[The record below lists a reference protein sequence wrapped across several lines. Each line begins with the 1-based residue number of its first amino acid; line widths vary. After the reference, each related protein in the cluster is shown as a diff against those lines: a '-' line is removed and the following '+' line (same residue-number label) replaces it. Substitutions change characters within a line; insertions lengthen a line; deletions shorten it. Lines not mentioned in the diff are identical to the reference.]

1 MNFRAHSLHFAPAGA
16 TTNDLRTR
24 WPPTTAGL
32 LSVGKIFALLLLG
45 PLSNLAAQDI
55 SHFPYSL
62 ANRRLVLSIPQ
73 DSAVIAL
80 PDSFIIAHSDTL
92 KFGKLILQRDR
103 DYRLNYRDATLQ
115 LQTANWKLDTGDSL
129 ILTYRRL
136 PLALPRQFTLFK
148 LSQPAKSD
156 SALPLR
162 KVLTTARPDHLTATR
177 ESLGA
182 NLSKSGSLTRGV
194 SLGSEQG
201 LRVDSGLRLQLA
213 GKLSDKTEVVAALTD
228 QNTPIQPEGNT
239 QTLNEIDKV
248 FIQLKSE
255 RFQATLGDFQIEY
268 DGSEF
273 ARYNRKLQ
281 GAKIAVGNTELLP
294 SNFQLQLSAAVSRGK
309 FTTNQFNG
317 IEGKQGPYQLQG
329 DRGQIDILVLA
340 GTERVWLDG
349 QPLTRGENNDYVIE
363 YSNGQ
368 ITFSRKRL
376 ITSDSRLTVDFQFS
390 DESFR
395 RNLYSA
401 QGQVTGFNEKL
412 KWQTTLLRE
421 GDDQDNPLAFTLNE
435 TERSLLAAAGDGF
448 AARDGSRFVGANQ
461 GNYIRRD
468 SIWVYVGPDSGDYEV
483 KFSDLGEGRGDYAYR
498 GFGNFVYT
506 GSNQG
511 RYAPVVLLTPATRQ
525 EVLDS
530 RLEIAPWRGVTLIN
544 ELAISQLDQNL
555 YSSRDDGDNAGR
567 ALLSTL
573 RLEPQNS
580 RFGRMSLQA
589 RFRKKDSRYRDI
601 DRADAVEFNR
611 RWNLANEASTTAEE
625 MLEASATYAPLTGW
639 NFRGGYGKLNR
650 SAASGR
656 WEVGVD
662 FKRAN
667 LPELQYQIENIT
679 REKAAFNSAS
689 DWRRQRGAASYS
701 FWKFKPQF
709 GYEGEN
715 RREVL
720 ADTTSGFRFNSYT
733 AGLGAQIFRQMKMTA
748 TLNQRDDDTRNQH
761 GLLPKSSAFTQNYA
775 LALERWRALAAD
787 IAFTHRERRFTASN
801 QQNVRTD
808 LADVRVRFAPYQRAI
823 DTDWQYQITNTQ
835 TAQQQRV
842 FIKVRQGE
850 GNYRYDADLNEYL
863 PDLFGDYV
871 LRIQATESFV
881 PVVELRARS
890 NIRINFASLLRTSTP
905 PQKSPETPPRPD
917 QPLKEKPASRDK
929 NWRDYLKVVTT
940 ETFIRLEEKT
950 GDPRVWQIYRL
961 NLSRFQNPQ
970 FTQFGAQSLRQ
981 DINLWENQR
990 ARSLRYRLTALR
1002 ELNNQYFGE
1011 GLSRRQQLRHE
1022 LRATLA
1028 FSPQVSSQTELIF
1041 NREDRTFDAISR
1053 RQNRLV
1059 LNRTGSFELS
1069 YRPRAVWEVA
1079 SAAEVSFDTD
1089 RAYADPTEVTAFSLK
1104 PRTTYSFRGKGRFS
1118 SEVEWAQV
1126 QATPAE
1132 RILPFEIANGNRP
1145 GRTLRWNLAFE
1156 YRVSTN
1162 INISASYLG
1171 RHEPQR
1177 PTLHLGKVEMRAF
1190 F

>member
-1 MNFRAHSLHFAPAGA
+1 MIHKTGFFILQGLRRKAL
-16 TTNDLRTR
+16 LRTIR
-24 WPPTTAGL
+24 WPL
-32 LSVGKIFALLLLG
+32 LFIGAFLFTSDLFAQTLQ
-45 PLSNLAAQDI
+45 S
-55 SHFPYSL
+55 FPYSL
-62 ANRRLVLSIPQ
+62 AHRRLVFAVPR
-73 DSAVIAL
+73 DSAAIAL

-92 KFGKLILQRDR
+92 KFGKVLLQRGR
-103 DYRLNYRDATLQ
+103 DYRLDYRTATLQ
-115 LQTANWKLDTGDSL
+115 LNTEYWKLETSDSL

-136 PLALPRQFTLFK
+136 PIALPRQFALFK
-148 LSQPAKSD
+148 LSQPAKPD

-162 KVLTTARPDHLTATR
+162 RVLTTARQDNLAAH
-177 ESLGA
+177 ESIGA
-182 NLSKSGSLTRGV
+182 NLTKSGSLTRGV

-201 LRVDSGLRLQLA
+201 LKVDSGLRLQLS
-213 GKLSDKTEVVAALTD
+213 GKLSEKTEVVAALTD

-268 DGSEF
+268 GGSEF
-273 ARYNRKLQ
+273 SRYNRKLQ
-281 GAKIAVGNTELLP
+281 GAKIALGHSELLP
-294 SNFQLQLSAAVSRGK
+294 ANFQLQLSAAVSRGK

-317 IEGKQGPYQLQG
+317 VEGKQGPYQLQG
-329 DRGQIDILVLA
+329 DRGQIDILILA

-368 ITFSRKRL
+368 ITFTRKRL

-435 TERSLLAAAGDGF
+435 TERNLLAAAGDGF
-448 AARDGSRFVGANQ
+448 AARDGSRFTGAKQ

-483 KFSDLGEGRGDYAYR
+483 KFSDLGDGRGDYAYR
-498 GFGNFVYT
+498 GFGNFVYA
-506 GSNQG
+506 GKNQG
-511 RYAPVVLLTPATRQ
+511 RYAPVILLTPAVRQ

-530 RLEIAPWRGVTLIN
+530 RLEITPWPGVTIIN

-555 YSSRDDGDNAGR
+555 YSNRDDGDNTGR
-567 ALLSTL
+567 ALLSIM

-580 RFGRMSLQA
+580 KFGRISLQA

-601 DRADAVEFNR
+601 DRADVVEFNR
-611 RWNLANEASTTAEE
+611 RWNLADEASTTAEE

-639 NFRGGYGKLNR
+639 NWRGGYGQLNR
-650 SAASGR
+650 GSASGR
-656 WEVGVD
+656 WEAGMD
-662 FKRAN
+662 FKRAK
-667 LPELQYQIENIT
+667 LPEWQYQIENIS

-689 DWRRQRGAASYS
+689 DWRRQRGAASYV
-701 FWKFKPQF
+701 FWKFKPQL
-709 GYEGEN
+709 GYENED

-720 ADTTSGFRFNSYT
+720 ADTASGFRFNSYT
-733 AGLGAQIFRQMKMTA
+733 AGVETQIFRQMKMTA
-748 TLNQRDDDTRNQH
+748 TFNQRDDDIRNRR
-761 GLLPKSSAFTQNYA
+761 GLLPKSSAFTQSYA

-787 IAFTHRERRFTASN
+787 VAFTHRERRFTDLN
-801 QQNVRTD
+801 QQDVRTD

-871 LRIQATESFV
+871 LRIQPTENFV

-890 NIRINFASLLRTSTP
+890 NIRINFASLLRTAAP
-905 PQKSPETPPRPD
+905 PSKSPEASP
-917 QPLKEKPASRDK
+917 KPQRK

-981 DINLWENQR
+981 DINLWENHR

-1002 ELNNQYFGE
+1002 ELNNQFFGE
-1011 GLSRRQQLRHE
+1011 GLSRRRQLRHE

-1041 NREDRTFDAISR
+1041 NREDRTFDAIAR

-1079 SAAEVSFDTD
+1079 GAAGASFDAD

-1104 PRTTYSFRGKGRFS
+1104 PRTTYSFRGKGRLS

-1126 QATPAE
+1126 QATPAG

-1145 GRTLRWNLAFE
+1145 GRTLRWNFSLE

-1171 RHEPQR
+1171 RNEPQR